1 MCKRFYRYVG
11 EGMEEGEFSE
21 AREDLAALEQV
32 ISTFSPI
39 HFHAYIP
46 AFIFSHTFFF
56 NFNLPRGH
64 FCSQTGNSYFYICSV
79 YCCILLIDVYL
90 ILVTYFLIFQ
100 DYYEIVEDGTDGV
113 DDEY

>member
-32 ISTFSPI
+32 RSTFSPI

-46 AFIFSHTFFF
+46 APIFSHTFFF
-56 NFNLPRGH
+56 KGWLAIAKLKSLSH
-64 FCSQTGNSYFYICSV
+64 FISLLLMLKKAFYNVKIEKLKV
-79 YCCILLIDVYL
+79 KV
-90 ILVTYFLIFQ
+90 V
-100 DYYEIVEDGTDGV
+100 
-113 DDEY
+113 